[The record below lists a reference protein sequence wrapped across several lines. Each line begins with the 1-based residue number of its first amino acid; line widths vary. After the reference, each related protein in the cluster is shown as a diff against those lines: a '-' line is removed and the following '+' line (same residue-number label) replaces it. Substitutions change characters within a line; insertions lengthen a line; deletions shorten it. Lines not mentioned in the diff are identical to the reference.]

1 MFPTVS
7 DCCSTP
13 NEPLFSYIM
22 PRTNNTFN
30 GMMVM
35 MSIHGRHNMA
45 EILLKV
51 TLSTINHVYSVLD
64 QPAELDFNSANSLK

>member
-1 MFPTVS
+1 MFPTMS
-7 DCCSTP
+7 DCVQQQMS
-13 NEPLFSYIM
+13 NFFIYIM
-22 PRTNNTFN
+22 PRTSNTYN

-51 TLSTINHVYSVLD
+51 ALSTINQSIMSSQY
-64 QPAELDFNSANSLK
+64 

>member
-1 MFPTVS
+1 
-7 DCCSTP
+7 
-13 NEPLFSYIM
+13 
-22 PRTNNTFN
+22 
-30 GMMVM
+30 MMVM

-64 QPAELDFNSANSLK
+64 QPAELDFNSASPLK

>member
-7 DCCSTP
+7 DCVQHQMSIC
-13 NEPLFSYIM
+13 YIM
-22 PRTNNTFN
+22 PRTSNTFN

-51 TLSTINHVYSVLD
+51 TLSNHNQILNVM
-64 QPAELDFNSANSLK
+64 